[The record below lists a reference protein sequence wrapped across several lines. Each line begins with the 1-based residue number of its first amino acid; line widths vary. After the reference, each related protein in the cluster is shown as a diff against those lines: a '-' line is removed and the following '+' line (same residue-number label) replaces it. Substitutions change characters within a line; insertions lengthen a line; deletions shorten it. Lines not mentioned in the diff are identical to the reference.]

1 MTTTAVAATMQST
14 KFREGAHWAI
24 LGTFGYLLMIPVG
37 HTPVLMVA
45 LLLMAVSSVF
55 LVVADNRTLVRE
67 LRVPAIL
74 SAAVIVLGVVVGLG
88 NPGWAHSLIAWAAAP
103 ILFWTWAAALTDE
116 LIRKLLWVAM
126 WATVAL
132 SAITL
137 LIAFTIPTGLP
148 ASVLHPVFGGN
159 SSGFGFA
166 SIIAIYGTS
175 TLMAT
180 APMWIVGAILPRT
193 RVLPDR
199 RWMIAAAALSLV
211 ATVVSSRRAT
221 VALAIAVPVVIL
233 IAYWFTRDRS
243 KPVYLTKRARWFI
256 IGGAAVTVVA
266 IVAASFTRVV
276 QRTVLGV
283 VGLATGQAQT
293 LDERLR
299 FEQLPKLWDE
309 FLASPI
315 WGQGIGMTIDGYS
328 RHETRPWVFEMQYN
342 MLLAHIGI
350 LGTVML
356 IAAVVLIVIA
366 LWKAVK
372 ARPDLR
378 PVFAVVAAAALSIL
392 VGNALNPMLQAPGH
406 FWSVFLLIACINV
419 ALRPKQRTD

>member
-1 MTTTAVAATMQST
+1 MESKTFLRSGKVRAW
-14 KFREGAHWAI
+14 AHWLV
-24 LGTFGYLLMIPVG
+24 LGTFAYLLMVPVG

-45 LLLMAVSSVF
+45 LLLMAASSAA
-55 LVVADNRTLVRE
+55 LVVVDHRTLVRE

-74 SAAVIVLGVVVGLG
+74 SAAIIVLGVAVGLG

-103 ILFWTWAAALTDE
+103 VLFWTWAAALTEE
-116 LIRKLLWVAM
+116 LIRKLLWVAV

-132 SAITL
+132 SVITL
-137 LIAFTIPTGLP
+137 LIALTIPTGLP
-148 ASVLHPVFGGN
+148 ANVLHPIFGGN
-159 SSGFGFA
+159 SSGFGFGA
-166 SIIAIYGTS
+166 IIAIYGTS

-180 APMWIVGAILPRT
+180 APMWIVGSLLPKT
-193 RVLPDR
+193 NALPDR
-199 RWMIAAAALSLV
+199 RWMIAAAVLSLV

-221 VALAIAVPVVIL
+221 VALAIAIPVVIL

-243 KPVYLTKRARWFI
+243 KPVNVSKRARWFI
-256 IGGAAVTVVA
+256 LGGVVVVA
-266 IVAASFTRVV
+266 IAVVAASFTRVV

-293 LDERLR
+293 LDEQLR
-299 FEQLPKLWDE
+299 FEQIPKLWDE

-342 MLLAHIGI
+342 MLLAHIGL
-350 LGTVML
+350 LGAGML
-356 IAAVVLIVIA
+356 IAAVVLIVMA

-378 PVFAVVAAAALSIL
+378 PVFAVVSAAALSIL

-406 FWSVFLLIACINV
+406 FWSVFLLIAVINV
-419 ALRPKQRTD
+419 ALRDKQPVE